1 MLEGDA
7 VKKAQRI
14 AKLPVINP
22 NAAGI
27 DIGATQIFVAVP
39 PDRDAESV
47 RCFGTFTTDLEKL
60 ADWLAACKIQTA
72 AMESTGVYWIP
83 LFQILEKR
91 KIEPVLVNAQHLKNV
106 PGRKKTDVEDCQWIQ
121 HLHAVGLLRGSF
133 RPADEIC
140 TIRSLWR
147 HRGKSDPISQHPCP
161 AYAKGPRPNEYS
173 ATSRNQ

>member
-47 RCFGTFTTDLEKL
+47 RCFGTFTADLEKL

-83 LFQILEKR
+83 L
-91 KIEPVLVNAQHLKNV
+91 
-106 PGRKKTDVEDCQWIQ
+106 
-121 HLHAVGLLRGSF
+121 S
-133 RPADEIC
+133 
-140 TIRSLWR
+140 
-147 HRGKSDPISQHPCP
+147 KS
-161 AYAKGPRPNEYS
+161 
-173 ATSRNQ
+173 